1 MGWLFVPALAG
12 SSKASKLPSA
22 GTTELCVTSSGT
34 PMLRPSSWRGW
45 KTRPW
50 RRHLSGTTFS
60 HSEACA
66 GVGRWISSLP
76 DCPASRTRLQ
86 ASDVRIRT
94 REPSGP
100 RSSMP
105 SEMLSRARSS
115 SKTSRRSSSTSKPPS
130 SAYELWVSSLL
141 RLFEPRLLVWGL
153 RTVVGESSSLLPTP
167 SACSYGTNQGGS
179 AGRAGQHARP
189 SLQTLAGAL
198 LPTPRA
204 SANENRGTKSY
215 GRKGGRA
222 LSEVVGSL
230 LPTPAA
236 RDSKGANG
244 PEHFAR
250 PRPHLGQLPNVVAL
264 LPTPTAT
271 DAKASGAAGYSTSS
285 GRHSGTTLTDVVAGA
300 ATSGRTG
307 KLNPRFS
314 EWMLGLP
321 EGWTSCE

>member
-1 MGWLFVPALAG
+1 MAWLFVPALAG
-12 SSKASKLPSA
+12 SSLGSKPPSA
-22 GTTELCVTSSGT
+22 GATELCVTSSGT

-76 DCPASRTRLQ
+76 DCPVSRTRLRGS
-86 ASDVRIRT
+86 AGRT
-94 REPSGP
+94 KTSGLSGLRSSKPSGTP
-100 RSSMP
+100 
-105 SEMLSRARSS
+105 SRARSS

-153 RTVVGESSSLLPTP
+153 RTAAAASSSLLPTP

-179 AGRAGQHARP
+179 AGREGQHARP

-204 SANENRGTKSY
+204 SANENRGTGSY

-230 LPTPAA
+230 I
-236 RDSKGANG
+236 
-244 PEHFAR
+244 
-250 PRPHLGQLPNVVAL
+250 
-264 LPTPTAT
+264 PTPTAT

-307 KLNPRFS
+307 KLNPQFS
-314 EWMLGLP
+314 GWMMGLP
-321 EGWTSCE
+321 SGWTSCE